1 MLIKPLNLVTNKQQ
15 EKSKYKPTYA
25 ITAAFLC
32 HTDKSPSRQ
41 KSKSQWKINKV
52 PVDKKQS
59 PSGQETNKSPSGLIH
74 LQNVF
79 NSMMEKKAM

>member
-1 MLIKPLNLVTNKQQ
+1 MLIKSLHLVTNKQQ

-32 HTDKSPSRQ
+32 HTDKSPSGQ
-41 KSKSQWKINKV
+41 KSKSQWTINKV

-59 PSGQETNKSPSGLIH
+59 HSGLIH
-74 LQNVF
+74 LQNVI
-79 NSMMEKKAM
+79 NSIIEKQAL